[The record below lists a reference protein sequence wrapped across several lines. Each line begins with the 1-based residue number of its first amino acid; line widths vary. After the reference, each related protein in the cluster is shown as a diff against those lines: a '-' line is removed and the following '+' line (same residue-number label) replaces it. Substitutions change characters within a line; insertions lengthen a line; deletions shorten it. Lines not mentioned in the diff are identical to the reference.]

1 MIPVGTDS
9 HQIDCLVTLSS
20 SIGPNISALS
30 ISWLH
35 NNRIIDLSQDRVQ
48 VSETF
53 GAHTTFISSLTL
65 SDISQHD
72 SGEYCCTAN
81 IAGNQTKSKDC
92 VELKVKTDGECNR
105 VAETHLTLLLSD
117 SVTISG
123 NFKNLRVGSTVQLMC
138 SVPNLTDSTINWLS
152 HDGSVV
158 SSSGALILQ
167 SVNYTINGR
176 MFTCS
181 VNSPQLT
188 NSINETITVTVQG
201 EHNYT
206 NCINCNLIIFSLQQH
221 QLVMSLLSTHHHMLL
236 MVTRM
241 LSCSVLSH

>member
-1 MIPVGTDS
+1 MSTDTYVSMVTITANNLMVPVGTNS
-9 HQIDCLVTLSS
+9 HLMSCLVTLSS

-35 NNRIIDLSQDRVQ
+35 NNRIIDLFLNRFN
-48 VSETF
+48 VSKTF
-53 GAHTTFISSLTL
+53 GAQKIFTSSLTL
-65 SDISQHD
+65 SAIRQHD
-72 SGEYCCTAN
+72 SGKYCCTAS
-81 IAGNQTKSKDC
+81 IAGNETKSNYC
-92 VELKVKTDGECNR
+92 VELKVTTDGEYIA
-105 VAETHLTLLLSD
+105 VAETHCNATTP
-117 SVTISG
+117 VTISG
-123 NFKNLRVGSTVQLMC
+123 NFKNLRVGSTAELMC

-181 VNSPQLT
+181 VNSPQLMMT

-201 EHNYT
+201 EHDT
-206 NCINCNLIIFSLQQH
+206 NICINC
-221 QLVMSLLSTHHHMLL
+221 
-236 MVTRM
+236 
-241 LSCSVLSH
+241 